1 MSLLHIEIMKIL
13 FVVKEKNDLDFLL
26 EMYEK
31 PQRKMDNKIT
41 FLLIHDA
48 VLAES
53 ISNTDFRV
61 FACNDDVKAR
71 GVDTLFNTLD
81 YVQMLKLMADCDRV
95 ICW

>member
-1 MSLLHIEIMKIL
+1 MSLLHTEIMKIL
-13 FVVKEKNDLDFLL
+13 FVVKEKTDLDFLL

-31 PQRKMDNKIT
+31 PQREMDNKIT

-53 ISNTDFRV
+53 TSNTDFRV
-61 FACNDDVKAR
+61 FACNDDIKAR

-81 YVQMLKLMADCDRV
+81 YLQVLKLMADCDKV

>member
-1 MSLLHIEIMKIL
+1 MKIL

-26 EMYEK
+26 ETYEK
-31 PQRKMDNKIT
+31 SQREMDNKIT

-71 GVDTLFNTLD
+71 GIDTLFNTLD
-81 YVQMLKLMADCDRV
+81 YVQMLKLMADCDKV

>member
-1 MSLLHIEIMKIL
+1 MSLLHTEIMKIL
-13 FVVKEKNDLDFLL
+13 FVVKEKNDLDFLI

-31 PQRKMDNKIT
+31 PRREMDNKIT

-53 ISNTDFRV
+53 ISNTDFKV

-71 GVDTLFNTLD
+71 GIDTLFNTLD
-81 YVQMLKLMADCDRV
+81 YVQMLKLMADCDKV

>member
-1 MSLLHIEIMKIL
+1 MSLLHTEIMKIL

-31 PQRKMDNKIT
+31 PQREMDNKIT

-53 ISNTDFRV
+53 ISSTDFKV

-81 YVQMLKLMADCDRV
+81 YVQMLKLMADCDKV